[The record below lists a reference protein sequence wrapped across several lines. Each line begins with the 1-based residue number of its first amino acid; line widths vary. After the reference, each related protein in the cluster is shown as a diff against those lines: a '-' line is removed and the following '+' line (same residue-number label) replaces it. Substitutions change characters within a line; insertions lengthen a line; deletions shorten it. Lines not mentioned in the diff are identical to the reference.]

1 MAQEGAG
8 CKSFR
13 DISASVRP
21 QALAWR
27 GHEPPEAVAGSGG
40 LESGG
45 GQRSAAGGPAA
56 RRMRFGRVAP
66 ADPRASRRL
75 CRTLGL
81 SESPTK
87 RTLFDRRRSRD
98 PVRADPAAR
107 CRRVHPRRKNL
118 SFARLENGPH
128 PPHSVHA
135 FVGNRRPKSTRQKL
149 AEREG
154 FEPPLLFCSKR
165 ALQARAIGHS
175 ATSPQRA
182 NFKLVPEKGLEPIRP

>member
-1 MAQEGAG
+1 ME
-8 CKSFR
+8 
-13 DISASVRP
+13 INNSASVRP

-27 GHEPPEAVAGSGG
+27 GHEPPEALGGSGG

-56 RRMRFGRVAP
+56 RRMRFARRFGRVAP
-66 ADPRASRRL
+66 PDPRASRRL

-81 SESPTK
+81 PESPPK
-87 RTLFDRRRSRD
+87 RPLFVRRRSRG
-98 PVRADPAAR
+98 PVCPDPAAR
-107 CRRVHPRRKNL
+107 CRRVPPRRKNL
-118 SFARLENGPH
+118 SLARLENGPH

-135 FVGNRRPKSTRQKL
+135 FVGNRRPKPAHKKL

-182 NFKLVPEKGLEPIRP
+182 DRNWYRRRDLNPYAREGARF